1 MYIDQ
6 LNLKKAKKAEQTSL
20 QKNGEDVRL
29 SKNKMSY
36 ECETPKDKVLAI
48 KDKFEVFSRKKK
60 KRGKLSV
67 ERRKKE

>member
-60 KRGKLSV
+60 KEEES
-67 ERRKKE
+67 